1 MHELSVCLALME
13 QVRRISAEHG
23 ARRVT
28 VIRLRIGPLSGVEP
42 PLLERAFPL
51 AAAGTVAEDAE
62 LLIEHTAVRVR
73 CTRCEAESEVP
84 PNRLLCGSCGDYRT
98 RLVGGDEMLLA
109 SLELDVED
117 APGEPAAAR
126 KPMAAQGPPG

>member
-1 MHELSVCLALME
+1 
-13 QVRRISAEHG
+13 
-23 ARRVT
+23 
-28 VIRLRIGPLSGVEP
+28 
-42 PLLERAFPL
+42 
-51 AAAGTVAEDAE
+51 
-62 LLIEHTAVRVR
+62 VRVR